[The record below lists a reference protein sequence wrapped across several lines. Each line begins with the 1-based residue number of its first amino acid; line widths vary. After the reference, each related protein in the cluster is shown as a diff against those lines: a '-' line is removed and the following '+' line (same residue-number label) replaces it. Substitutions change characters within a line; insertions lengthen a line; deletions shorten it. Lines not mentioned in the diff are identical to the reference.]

1 MEEGYIKYECIWEQK
16 SITIPLIPL
25 TLLNKWRNHLKELDM
40 IGQTPEGNNFGS
52 LSFRNSDGNGFFI
65 SGNDTTDLDFL
76 EPEDM
81 AWVEKADLD
90 QNIIW
95 CTGKTKPNIEVMN
108 HAIFY
113 QANLE
118 IKSIILVH
126 CADIWK
132 KNLNKLPT
140 TSLMAGYGTTSF
152 AREVEGLV
160 KKNDI
165 HTNPIILVSSIKNKL
180 FAFGTNLNIVGEALL
195 KAYRL

>member
-1 MEEGYIKYECIWEQK
+1 MEEGNIKYECIWEQK

-25 TLLNKWRNHLKELDM
+25 TLLNKWRSHLTELDM
-40 IGQTPEGNNFGS
+40 IGQTPEGVNFGN

-90 QNIIW
+90 QNTIW
-95 CTGKTKPNIEVMN
+95 CTGKTKPSSEAMN

-113 QANLE
+113 QANPE
-118 IKSIILVH
+118 IKSIIIVH

-152 AREVEGLV
+152 AQEVEALL

-165 HTNPIILVSSIKNKL
+165 HANPIILISSIKNKL

-195 KAYRL
+195 KAYRQ